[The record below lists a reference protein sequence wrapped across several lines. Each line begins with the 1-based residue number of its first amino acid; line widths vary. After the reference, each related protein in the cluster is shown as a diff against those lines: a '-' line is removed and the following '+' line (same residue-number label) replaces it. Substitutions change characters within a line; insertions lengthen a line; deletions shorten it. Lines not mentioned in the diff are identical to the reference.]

1 MIWRSV
7 THIPDLTTLKK
18 HMLNSTLVA
27 LDVVPHVPCTQP
39 YPYLNRILPA
49 RIKTPRALSTHFAA
63 YNPTAVL
70 INSRA
75 ASLKGVRV
83 WWICLPTKDLL
94 DKLTADID
102 GSIMDGK
109 QLSVENVVAS
119 WMTEQ
124 HGRHQDVEEESV
136 CGVGS

>member
-1 MIWRSV
+1 LPLRSKS
-7 THIPDLTTLKK
+7 TSSFSNHNNYQQAKRTKLFSNSPRHWHNFPLKARITTSDK
-18 HMLNSTLVA
+18 N
-27 LDVVPHVPCTQP
+27 
-39 YPYLNRILPA
+39 ILPA

-83 WWICLPTKDLL
+83 WWIYLPTKDLL

-102 GSIMDGK
+102 GSIMDGNNLVLK
-109 QLSVENVVAS
+109 TLLLL
-119 WMTEQ
+119 
-124 HGRHQDVEEESV
+124 G
-136 CGVGS
+136 